1 MRCGSTE
8 ALQQAFALKLQIA
21 VNTGNAEQPMLRSR
35 VNPLKHSIVMISFI
49 RRTPPTTLA
58 AVLYV
63 LIIAFAMVVYGTSL

>member
-1 MRCGSTE
+1 
-8 ALQQAFALKLQIA
+8 
-21 VNTGNAEQPMLRSR
+21 MLRSR
-35 VNPLKHSIVMISFI
+35 IDPVNHSIVMLSFI